1 MNTNHSLRKRT
12 RITRIYRI
20 KNIRVIRI
28 IRVPL
33 KNSVLRV
40 PSVLAHPVRTRANAQ
55 RSERSDNS
63 LHHSIHNLIPRDLI
77 RVRIQV

>member
-1 MNTNHSLRKRT
+1 MSFGLFVFFKTLQQSC
-12 RITRIYRI
+12 RIY
-20 KNIRVIRI
+20 IRVIRI
-28 IRVPL
+28 IRVLL

-40 PSVLAHPVRTRANAQ
+40 PLVLAHPVRTRANAQ